1 MGVAHRKLSALLRI
15 FIGALM
21 SSLEWTLE
29 SSVLFRI
36 ILSVILAGAIGL
48 EREIHGRMAGLRTH
62 VMVCLGAT
70 SLILAAEFSQTFYSG
85 AAPVVFNPDRVTA
98 GIITGIGFLGAGA
111 IMREE
116 NLVRGLTTAGCIW
129 FVAALG
135 IVIGKQFYALAVC
148 ITVAALIILI
158 LFRYIENWLPVLSY
172 RKINIAVSLENYE
185 EVGAN
190 CLKIF
195 STAGI
200 EVTDKKLLLDQKLN
214 EAQINYNLM
223 IKAGEN
229 YQGMLREIFQ
239 IPGVQKLNW

>member
-1 MGVAHRKLSALLRI
+1 
-15 FIGALM
+15 M
-21 SSLEWTLE
+21 SSLGWTLD

-36 ILSVILAGAIGL
+36 ILAIILAGAIGL

-70 SLILAAEFSQTFYSG
+70 SLILAAEFSQTLNNGVGS
-85 AAPVVFNPDRVTA
+85 VVFNPDRVTA

-111 IMREE
+111 ILREE

-135 IVIGKQFYALAVC
+135 IVIGKQFYALAIC
-148 ITVAALIILI
+148 LTVAALIILI

-172 RKINIAVSLENYE
+172 RKINIVIALENYE
-185 EVGAN
+185 EVGGK

-195 STAGI
+195 SDAGV
-200 EVTDKKLLLDQKLN
+200 EVVDRKLMLDQKLN

-223 IKAGEN
+223 IKAGKD
-229 YQGMLREIFQ
+229 YQSIFQ
-239 IPGVQKLNW
+239 KIFKISGVQKLTW